1 MRNAIIAVATILFL
15 SAGFAQ
21 AQDAPPKTASDA
33 GTVHSIT
40 LPNIQVSLKEGDGR
54 PNTEAHC
61 NVCHSTDYITMQPK
75 FSKAQWTATVTKMIK
90 VFGAPIP
97 QEDADT
103 IINYLATSYGTGK

>member
-1 MRNAIIAVATILFL
+1 MRNAIAAAATILFL

-40 LPNIQVSLKEGDGR
+40 LPNIQVPLKEGEGK
-54 PNTEAHC
+54 PKTEAYC

-75 FSKAQWTATVTKMIK
+75 FSRAQWTATVTKMIK
-90 VFGAPIP
+90 TFGAPIP
-97 QEDADT
+97 LEDAET
-103 IINYLATSYGTGK
+103 IIDYLSTSYGTGK